1 MKTTENDLNKY
12 FYWYISNIIQMSLSL
27 STQNDLLMSRLRAF
41 YSHDNYLNMKKILP
55 YINGDSSISLRLI
68 DWFVTNFSKKNYT
81 VYVVERNN
89 SSIRFKV
96 FIDYKLHLRAYGKKK
111 FDPFCRWERITMPY
125 ENDTKIETTIG
136 QLNFFKWALEN
147 NILKFI
153 EEHRREIEED
163 MNSRN
168 LNVTMKNT
176 TNELVSTNKTRKKR
190 QELSLSATKSIKKE
204 DVEIIVRFNNS

>member
-1 MKTTENDLNKY
+1 
-12 FYWYISNIIQMSLSL
+12 MSLSL
-27 STQNDLLMSRLRAF
+27 STQNDLLMSRLKAF
-41 YSHDNYLNMKKILP
+41 YSEDNYSNMKRILP

-68 DWFVTNFSKKNYT
+68 DWFVTNYSKKNYT
-81 VYVVERNN
+81 VYPVERNN
-89 SSIRFKV
+89 ATVRFKV
-96 FIDYKLHLRAYGKKK
+96 FIDYKLRLRAYGKKK

-147 NILKFI
+147 NIMSFI

-163 MNSRN
+163 MNTRN
-168 LNVTMKNT
+168 LNVTIKST
-176 TNELVSTNKTRKKR
+176 TNALTSTNKTRKKR

-204 DVEIIVRFNNS
+204 EVEIVVRFNT

>member
-1 MKTTENDLNKY
+1 
-12 FYWYISNIIQMSLSL
+12 MSLSL

-41 YSHDNYLNMKKILP
+41 YSEDNYANMKKILP

-89 SSIRFKV
+89 TSIRFKV
-96 FIDYKLHLRAYGKKK
+96 FIDYKLRLRAYGKKK
-111 FDPFCRWERITMPY
+111 FDPFCRWDRITMPY

-153 EEHRREIEED
+153 EEHRREIEDD
-163 MNSRN
+163 MNTRN
-168 LNVTMKNT
+168 LNVTVKNT
-176 TNELVSTNKTRKKR
+176 SASTNKTRKKR

-204 DVEIIVRFNNS
+204 EVEIIVRFNT

>member
-1 MKTTENDLNKY
+1 
-12 FYWYISNIIQMSLSL
+12 MSLSL
-27 STQNDLLMSRLRAF
+27 STQNDLLMSRLKAF
-41 YSHDNYLNMKKILP
+41 YSEDNYSNMKRILP

-68 DWFVTNFSKKNYT
+68 DWFVTNYSKKNYT
-81 VYVVERNN
+81 VYVVEKNN
-89 SSIRFKV
+89 SSTRFKV
-96 FIDYKLHLRAYGKKK
+96 FIDYKLRLRAYGKKK

-147 NILKFI
+147 NILRFI

-168 LNVTMKNT
+168 LNVTVKNT
-176 TNELVSTNKTRKKR
+176 ATTTTSTNKTRKKR

-204 DVEIIVRFNNS
+204 EVEIVVRFNIVPSVLE

>member
-1 MKTTENDLNKY
+1 MSL
-12 FYWYISNIIQMSLSL
+12 SLSL
-27 STQNDLLMSRLRAF
+27 STQNDLLMSRLKAF
-41 YSHDNYLNMKKILP
+41 YSEDNYANMNRILP

-68 DWFVTNFSKKNYT
+68 DWFVTNYSKKNYT
-81 VYVVERNN
+81 VYPVERNN
-89 SSIRFKV
+89 VTVRFKV
-96 FIDYKLHLRAYGKKK
+96 FIDYKLRLRAYGKKK

-125 ENDTKIETTIG
+125 ENETKIETTIG

-163 MNSRN
+163 MNTRN
-168 LNVTMKNT
+168 LNMTMKNT
-176 TNELVSTNKTRKKR
+176 TNSATSLVSTNKTRKKR

-204 DVEIIVRFNNS
+204 EVEIIVRFNT

>member
-1 MKTTENDLNKY
+1 
-12 FYWYISNIIQMSLSL
+12 MSLSL

-41 YSHDNYLNMKKILP
+41 YSENDYSNMKYILP

-68 DWFVTNFSKKNYT
+68 DWFVTNFAKKNYT
-81 VYVVERNN
+81 VYNVERNG
-89 SSIRFKV
+89 SIVRFKV
-96 FIDYKLHLRAYGKKK
+96 FIDYKLRLRAYGKKK

-163 MNSRN
+163 MNTRN

-176 TNELVSTNKTRKKR
+176 TNPQIGTTNKTRKKR

-204 DVEIIVRFNNS
+204 EVEIIVRFNV

>member
-1 MKTTENDLNKY
+1 
-12 FYWYISNIIQMSLSL
+12 MSLSL

-41 YSHDNYLNMKKILP
+41 YSEDNYSNMKRILP

-68 DWFVTNFSKKNYT
+68 DWFVTNYSKKNYT
-81 VYVVERNN
+81 VYGVERNN
-89 SSIRFKV
+89 VNVRFKV
-96 FIDYKLHLRAYGKKK
+96 FIDYKLRLRAYGKKK
-111 FDPFCRWERITMPY
+111 FDPFCRWERIVMPY

-163 MNSRN
+163 MNTRN

-176 TNELVSTNKTRKKR
+176 TNDLPSTNKTRKKR

-204 DVEIIVRFNNS
+204 EVEIIVRFNST

>member
-1 MKTTENDLNKY
+1 
-12 FYWYISNIIQMSLSL
+12 MSLSL

-41 YSHDNYLNMKKILP
+41 YSEDNYANMKKILP

-89 SSIRFKV
+89 ASVRFKV
-96 FIDYKLHLRAYGKKK
+96 FIDYKLRLRAYGKKK
-111 FDPFCRWERITMPY
+111 FDPFCRWDRITMPY

-147 NILKFI
+147 NILKYI

-163 MNSRN
+163 MNARN
-168 LNVTMKNT
+168 LNVTVKNT
-176 TNELVSTNKTRKKR
+176 TNAVSGTNKTRKKR

-204 DVEIIVRFNNS
+204 EVEIIVRFNT

>member
-1 MKTTENDLNKY
+1 
-12 FYWYISNIIQMSLSL
+12 
-27 STQNDLLMSRLRAF
+27 
-41 YSHDNYLNMKKILP
+41 
-55 YINGDSSISLRLI
+55 
-68 DWFVTNFSKKNYT
+68 
-81 VYVVERNN
+81 
-89 SSIRFKV
+89 
-96 FIDYKLHLRAYGKKK
+96 
-111 FDPFCRWERITMPY
+111 MPY

-163 MNSRN
+163 MNTRN

-176 TNELVSTNKTRKKR
+176 TNPQIGTTNKTRKKR

-204 DVEIIVRFNNS
+204 EVEIIVRFNT

>member
-1 MKTTENDLNKY
+1 
-12 FYWYISNIIQMSLSL
+12 MSLSL
-27 STQNDLLMSRLRAF
+27 STQNDLLMSRLKAF
-41 YSHDNYLNMKKILP
+41 YSEDNYSNMKKILP

-89 SSIRFKV
+89 TSSRFKV
-96 FIDYKLHLRAYGKKK
+96 FIDYKLRLRAYGKKK
-111 FDPFCRWERITMPY
+111 FDPFCRWDRITMPY

-147 NILKFI
+147 NILKYI

-163 MNSRN
+163 MNTRN
-168 LNVTMKNT
+168 LNVTVKNT
-176 TNELVSTNKTRKKR
+176 SNVVSGTNKTRKKR

-204 DVEIIVRFNNS
+204 EVEIIVRFNT

>member
-1 MKTTENDLNKY
+1 
-12 FYWYISNIIQMSLSL
+12 MSLSL

-41 YSHDNYLNMKKILP
+41 YSEDNYSNMKRILP

-68 DWFVTNFSKKNYT
+68 DWFVTNYSKKNYT

-89 SSIRFKV
+89 VNVRFKV
-96 FIDYKLHLRAYGKKK
+96 FIDYKLRLRAYGKKK
-111 FDPFCRWERITMPY
+111 FDPFCRWERIVMPY

-163 MNSRN
+163 MNTRN

-176 TNELVSTNKTRKKR
+176 TNELPSTNKTRKKR

-204 DVEIIVRFNNS
+204 EVEIIVRFNST

>member
-1 MKTTENDLNKY
+1 
-12 FYWYISNIIQMSLSL
+12 MSLSL
-27 STQNDLLMSRLRAF
+27 STQNDLLMSRLKAF
-41 YSHDNYLNMKKILP
+41 YGEDNHVNMKKILP

-68 DWFVTNFSKKNYT
+68 DWFVTNYSKKNYT
-81 VYVVERNN
+81 VYPVERNN
-89 SSIRFKV
+89 SNIRFKV
-96 FIDYKLHLRAYGKKK
+96 FIDYKLRLRAYGKKK

-163 MNSRN
+163 MNARN

-176 TNELVSTNKTRKKR
+176 TNSPASLTSTNKTRKKR

-204 DVEIIVRFNNS
+204 EVEIIVRFNT

>member
-1 MKTTENDLNKY
+1 
-12 FYWYISNIIQMSLSL
+12 MSLSL

-41 YSHDNYLNMKKILP
+41 YSEDNYSNMKRILP

-68 DWFVTNFSKKNYT
+68 DWFVTNYSKKNYT

-89 SSIRFKV
+89 VNVRFKV
-96 FIDYKLHLRAYGKKK
+96 FIDYKLRLRAYGKKK
-111 FDPFCRWERITMPY
+111 FDPFCRWERIVMPY

-163 MNSRN
+163 MNTRN

-176 TNELVSTNKTRKKR
+176 TNDLPSTNKTRKKR

-204 DVEIIVRFNNS
+204 EVEIIVRFNT

>member
-1 MKTTENDLNKY
+1 
-12 FYWYISNIIQMSLSL
+12 MSLTL
-27 STQNDLLMSRLRAF
+27 STQNDLLMSRLKAF
-41 YSHDNYLNMKKILP
+41 YSENNYANMKRILP

-89 SSIRFKV
+89 SSFRFKV
-96 FIDYKLHLRAYGKKK
+96 FIDYKLRLRAYGKKK
-111 FDPFCRWERITMPY
+111 FDPFCRWERIAMPY

-147 NILKFI
+147 NILNFI

-163 MNSRN
+163 MNARN
-168 LNVTMKNT
+168 LNVTVKNT
-176 TNELVSTNKTRKKR
+176 TSNPTNKTRKKR

-204 DVEIIVRFNNS
+204 EVEIIVRFNST